1 MEWEAQC
8 LECDEVLDDDDLMG
22 GVDPQEDAGLH
33 VAGAPWTGDLS
44 YEEQNVRVLVSNTGA
59 LVALEDRDVDI
70 VYRAMLRQELARPD
84 FSRQYEY
91 LKYRRVLVDWM
102 AEVGETHLRMRKE
115 YVHSAV
121 AYLER
126 LLARADEP
134 LPPKDR
140 FQLLALS
147 CLRMALK
154 FQGTEEELPL
164 MAEFWEMGNRMYS
177 FDEIS
182 DAEAANFQKLGW
194 RLTVVTPLHFLQ
206 HFMGQTVLFA
216 DDRLLGSE
224 LVDEAHGYYCKYAE
238 FFVDLVLQE
247 YSLQVYRPSVVAAS
261 ILVAARKAL
270 DVTPLW
276 RDELSALTGYDE
288 AQVAPCFQAVWSHFE
303 ATFGPLNK
311 AYLRDDSPAGVA
323 DL

>member
-22 GVDPQEDAGLH
+22 LGSQPDANLH
-33 VAGAPWTGDLS
+33 
-44 YEEQNVRVLVSNTGA
+44 
-59 LVALEDRDVDI
+59 LVAMEDRDVD
-70 VYRAMLRQELARPD
+70 VAYRAMLRQELSRPD
-84 FSRQYEY
+84 FSREYDY

-102 AEVGETHLRMRKE
+102 AEVGESHLRMRKE
-115 YVHSAV
+115 YVHAAV
-121 AYLER
+121 GYLER
-126 LLARADEP
+126 VLARDQP
-134 LPPKDR
+134 LPRKDR

-154 FQGTEEELPL
+154 FLGIEEELPP

-177 FDEIS
+177 FEEIS
-182 DAEAANFQKLGW
+182 DAEADIFQKLGW

-216 DDRLLGSE
+216 NDRVMGAE
-224 LVDEAHGYYCKYAE
+224 LVDEAHDYYCKYAE

-261 ILVAARKAL
+261 ILVASRKAL
-270 DVTPLW
+270 GVTPLW
-276 RDELSALTGYDE
+276 REELSVLTGYDE
-288 AQVAPCFQAVWSHFE
+288 KQVAPCFQAVWEHFE
-303 ATFGPLNK
+303 TTFGPRNK
-311 AYLRDDSPAGVA
+311 TNNMRDDSPAGVA
-323 DL
+323 DF